1 MAVVQAREQGQIKK
15 RNILKMDLKI
25 NTQILKY
32 IDDTNPKLKATMPE
46 QVKDFSSNQKQL
58 RDLPSPVSSIP
69 KKKVEGFQ
77 ISVNS
82 DLNHWQSLPNDVK
95 SDEIER
101 VHKFLFPDI
110 QEQAAESLSFLPTKL
125 TTTEDP
131 LEGL

>member
-58 RDLPSPVSSIP
+58 RDLPSPVCSIP

-82 DLNHWQSLPNDVK
+82 DLNHWQSLPGDVK
-95 SDEIER
+95 QDEIER
-101 VHKFLFPDI
+101 VHKFLFPDV
-110 QEQAAESLSFLPTKL
+110 QEQAVESLSFLPTKL

-131 LEGL
+131 LDGL